1 MCQHRKCC
9 NFSEP
14 KREQQGKDILILGVI
29 SLNVRVMICTVA
41 GLCAVLILLAMTPN
55 ASYLPHGMV
64 LPEKNIRAPISVDQV
79 TIYEEAPAGSF
90 KRLGSVRAEI
100 AFSELDSQTRDQLL
114 DKVKSMAASI
124 GGNGVV
130 VKLLV
135 PSDGVRHVLTL
146 MGTIIYIPGGS
157 AHS

>member
-1 MCQHRKCC
+1 M
-9 NFSEP
+9 NF
-14 KREQQGKDILILGVI
+14 
-29 SLNVRVMICTVA
+29 RVAICAAA
-41 GLCAVLILLAMTPN
+41 GLCAILILLAMTPKPT
-55 ASYLPHGMV
+55 YLPHGMV
-64 LPEKNIRAPISVDQV
+64 LPAKTVRAPISADQV
-79 TIYEEAPAGSF
+79 KIYDEAPAGSF
-90 KRLGSVRAEI
+90 KRLGSVRAEM
-100 AFSELDSQTRDQLL
+100 AFSELDSQTRDRLL

-146 MGTIIYIPGGS
+146 MGTVVYIPGGS

>member
-1 MCQHRKCC
+1 M
-9 NFSEP
+9 
-14 KREQQGKDILILGVI
+14 GL
-29 SLNVRVMICTVA
+29 RVAICTAA
-41 GLCAVLILLAMTPN
+41 GLCAVLFLVMMTPTIV
-55 ASYLPHGMV
+55 YTPRGMV
-64 LPEKNIRAPISVDQV
+64 LPAKTVRAPISADQV
-79 TIYEEAPAGSF
+79 TIYEEAPSGSF
-90 KRLGSVRAEI
+90 KRLGSVRAEM
-100 AFSELDSQTRDQLL
+100 AFRELNAQTRDRLL

-146 MGTIIYIPGGS
+146 MGTIIYIPSGS

>member
-1 MCQHRKCC
+1 MA
-9 NFSEP
+9 
-14 KREQQGKDILILGVI
+14 
-29 SLNVRVMICTVA
+29 ICTAA
-41 GLCAVLILLAMTPN
+41 GLCAVLFLVAMTPTVV
-55 ASYLPHGMV
+55 YTPRGMV
-64 LPEKNIRAPISVDQV
+64 LPAKVVRAPISADQV
-79 TIYEEAPAGSF
+79 TIYEEAPAGSVE
-90 KRLGSVRAEI
+90 RLGSVRAEM
-100 AFSELDSQTRDQLL
+100 AFSELNSQTRDQLL